1 MGLGF
6 SVPFKSTAAASLPLP
21 SSLELV
27 VCDGRRYAFISWIF
41 WATVVH
47 FVPTRLSVL
56 PLLAQ
61 VPSKACMLCVEGART
76 PFHSVPTPCYEFWAQ
91 LWRVC
96 LLLCSWTIVFHSFSS
111 LVSDYVRLC
120 PAMSGYVRLC
130 PIMSNFRLSSLQPLS
145 SPLVLTIVISFF
157 FFSVPDFVQ
166 LSSVQRTACVT
177 N

>member
-130 PIMSNFRLSSLQPLS
+130 PAMS
-145 SPLVLTIVISFF
+145 
-157 FFSVPDFVQ
+157 DYVQ
-166 LSSVQRTACVT
+166 LSPLQLTALVFSSGPDNCHFILFLLSA
-177 N
+177 